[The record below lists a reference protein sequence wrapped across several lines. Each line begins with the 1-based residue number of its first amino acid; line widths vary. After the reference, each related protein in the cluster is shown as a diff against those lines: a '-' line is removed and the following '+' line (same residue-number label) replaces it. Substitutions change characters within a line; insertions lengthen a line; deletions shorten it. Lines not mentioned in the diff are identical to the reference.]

1 MMIMNLTTPILLNRT
16 NEYTDDMKKSV
27 DSFMALLLSSKK
39 HSCIADD
46 DFGFIFENLR
56 YENIDP
62 NRGLFIDNENN
73 TILRSSIYDKK
84 INGTGKNANSF
95 AKEIKNSIEKYEKR
109 LENVE
114 ISIDFQQKGKIVCI
128 MVNGILCDHRNTPYS
143 YEFKINIW

>member
-1 MMIMNLTTPILLNRT
+1 MIMNLTTPILLNRT

-27 DSFMALLLSSKK
+27 DSFIALLLSSKK

-109 LENVE
+109 LENIE

>member
-1 MMIMNLTTPILLNRT
+1 MIMNLTTPILLNKT

-27 DSFMALLLSSKK
+27 DSFIALLLSSKK

-62 NRGLFIDNENN
+62 NRGLFINNDDNL
-73 TILRSSIYDKK
+73 ILRSSIYDKK
-84 INGTGKNANSF
+84 INGTGKNVNSF

>member
-1 MMIMNLTTPILLNRT
+1 MIMNLTTPILLNRT
-16 NEYTDDMKKSV
+16 NVYTDDMKKSV

>member
-1 MMIMNLTTPILLNRT
+1 MNLLTPILLNRT

-27 DSFMALLLSSKK
+27 DSFIALLLSSKK

-128 MVNGILCDHRNTPYS
+128 MINGILCDHRNTPYS

>member
-1 MMIMNLTTPILLNRT
+1 MIMNLTTPILLNRT

-27 DSFMALLLSSKK
+27 DSFIALLLSSKK

-84 INGTGKNANSF
+84 INNNLFSH
-95 AKEIKNSIEKYEKR
+95 II
-109 LENVE
+109 
-114 ISIDFQQKGKIVCI
+114 I
-128 MVNGILCDHRNTPYS
+128 
-143 YEFKINIW
+143 

>member
-1 MMIMNLTTPILLNRT
+1 MNLLTPILLNRT

-27 DSFMALLLSSKK
+27 DSFIALLLSSKK

>member
-1 MMIMNLTTPILLNRT
+1 MNLTTPILLNRPL
-16 NEYTDDMKKSV
+16 EYNDDMKKSV
-27 DSFMALLLSSKK
+27 DSFLTLLLSSKK

-46 DFGFIFENLR
+46 DFGFVFENLR
-56 YENIDP
+56 YGNIDP
-62 NRGLFIDNENN
+62 NRGIFINNDNDP
-73 TILRSSIYDKK
+73 IYRSSVYDKK

-128 MVNGILCDHRNTPYS
+128 MVNGILCDNRNTPYS